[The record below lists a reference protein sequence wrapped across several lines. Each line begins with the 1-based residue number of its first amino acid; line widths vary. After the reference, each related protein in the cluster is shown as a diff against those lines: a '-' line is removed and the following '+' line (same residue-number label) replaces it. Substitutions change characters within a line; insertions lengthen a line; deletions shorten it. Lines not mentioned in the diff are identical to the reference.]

1 MAHPLHVKARAMS
14 LLATGEAVSRVTEM
28 LGIPRRTVRRWQD
41 ETFELLRAELRKTV
55 RGRALLTLAQRYRF
69 AKNGRKKE
77 EVQLD

>member
-1 MAHPLHVKARAMS
+1 MG

-28 LGIPRRTVRRWQD
+28 TGVPRRTVRRWQD
-41 ETFELLRAELRKTV
+41 ETFAILRVELRKTV
-55 RGRALLTLAQRYRF
+55 RGRALLTLAQSFRF